1 MEALVQEKIL
11 GSFVN
16 ELSVESVIISPIV
29 VDMKEMN
36 INKMLSFKTLT
47 TKDNNYFIRYE
58 TGLDAKI
65 EVYSVDSIQE
75 SKSIIIFNNI
85 RIGNHA
91 FSLDHLE
98 QDIDGNFYGIG
109 RYYNGSSYERYLV
122 IFNNFVQDGYL
133 KIKKYYTNSSM
144 NIPSSSQDWV
154 FVKKI
159 NELGIYYILQK
170 STDGRTYSLIRFKI
184 DILEGNQ
191 TSIASVT
198 NTLPL
203 GRFARPQLSVFK
215 DKLIFTEFYALRD
228 LDQDDYDIEYLVG
241 YIDFSQD
248 LPSTITLNSK
258 RRRRKVKYHGFW
270 Q

>member
-1 MEALVQEKIL
+1 METLVQQKIL

-16 ELSVESVIISPIV
+16 EASAESAIISPIV
-29 VDMKEMN
+29 VDIKEMN
-36 INKMLSFKTLT
+36 IDNMLSFKTLT
-47 TKDNNYFIRYE
+47 TKDNNYFIRYQTRLE
-58 TGLDAKI
+58 AKI
-65 EVYSVDSIQE
+65 EVYSADSIQE
-75 SKSIIIFNNI
+75 NKSIIIFNNMK
-85 RIGNHA
+85 IGNHT
-91 FSLDHLE
+91 FSLYHLQ

-109 RYYNGSSYERYLV
+109 GYYNGSSSEKYLI
-122 IFNNFVQDGYL
+122 IFNNFIQDGYL

-159 NELGIYYILQK
+159 NEFGIYYILQK

-198 NTLPL
+198 NTLPF
-203 GRFARPQLSVFK
+203 GRYARPQLSVFK
-215 DKLIFTEFYALRD
+215 DKLIFTEFYVRRD

-241 YIDFSQD
+241 YIDFNQD
-248 LPSTITLNSK
+248 LPSTITLNRK
-258 RRRRKVKYHGFW
+258 NRRRKIKYYRFW

>member
-1 MEALVQEKIL
+1 MEALVQQKIL

-16 ELSVESVIISPIV
+16 ELSVESAIISPMV

-36 INKMLSFKTLT
+36 VNKMLSFKTLT
-47 TKDNNYFIRYE
+47 TKNNNYFIRYE

-109 RYYNGSSYERYLV
+109 RYYNGSSFERYLI
-122 IFNNFVQDGYL
+122 IFNNFIQDGYL

-159 NELGIYYILQK
+159 NDLGIYYILQK
-170 STDGRTYSLIRFKI
+170 SEDGRTYSLIRFKI

-203 GRFARPQLSVFK
+203 GRFARPQLSVFR
-215 DKLIFTEFYALRD
+215 DKLILTEFYALRD
-228 LDQDDYDIEYLVG
+228 FDQDEYDIEYLIG

-258 RRRRKVKYHGFW
+258 RQRRRVKYNRF
-270 Q
+270 